1 MINKL
6 RETFKEIKSKN
17 NDIEIMEKEIQE
29 LKQTKEDSKT
39 FKPLE
44 RVRASKDIDQAINY
58 YNEEIRALKS
68 KVEILEK
75 KVKLYS
81 EQAGYSEFVK
91 INEIRDRH
99 QLELTLKIQKLYKES
114 SKKYKEEL
122 SKNTFIG
129 FTEYEKEIVESN
141 SLEKIEELF
150 IKGWREE
157 EIYSDVE
164 TLKYKKFI

>member
-44 RVRASKDIDQAINY
+44 RVRASKDIDQAVNY
-58 YNEEIRALKS
+58 YNEEIKAFKS
-68 KVEILEK
+68 DVEILEK

-81 EQAGYSEFVK
+81 EQTGYSEFVK